1 MNFTHLHVH
10 TEYSLLD
17 GSSKIGEIV
26 RRAKELGMDSLA
38 ITDHGVMYGAIDF
51 YRAAKEA
58 GINPVIGCEVYVAPG
73 SRFARETGTGQS
85 NGGEDDSRY
94 HHLVLLAEN
103 NTGYANLVKIVS
115 RGFTEGFYYK
125 PRIDY
130 EILQEFH
137 EGIIALSACLAG
149 AVPSL
154 LKRGLYEEACE
165 EAKKLLGIFG
175 PGNFFLELQDHGI
188 SEQKMVNQGL
198 IRMHRDMG
206 IDLVA
211 TNDVHYIYDTDAE
224 AHDILLCIQTGK
236 KVADEN
242 RMRYE
247 GGQFYLKSPEEMS
260 QLFPYAPEALE
271 NTHKI
276 AERCHVEITFGEY
289 KLPRFQVP
297 DGYTSEEYLRQLC
310 ARGLEERY
318 GEKAE
323 ELRER
328 MDYELDTIQEMGF
341 VDYFLIVWDFIKYAK
356 DNGISV
362 GPGRGSAAG
371 SIVAYAL
378 QITDL
383 IDPIQYNLLF
393 ERFLNPE
400 RVTMPDIDI
409 DFCYERRQEVIDYVN
424 RKYGEDHVVQIVTFG
439 TMSARMVIRD
449 VGRVLDYPYAFV
461 DNVAKAVPMELD
473 ITIQKA
479 LQMNPELRRMYDTDE
494 QTKKLIDMSLRLEG
508 LPRHTS
514 VHAAGVVISPKPV
527 EEFVP
532 LSRSSDGGIT
542 TQYTKDTLEELGLL
556 KMDFLGLR
564 TLTVIDDAVNGA
576 FDIRQIDYAD
586 PEVYE
591 MISAAHT
598 EGVFQLESA
607 GMKNFMKE
615 LRPQCMEDIIAGI
628 SLYRP
633 GPMEFIPKYIQGK
646 NKPDEIRY
654 DCPELEPILS
664 TTYGCIVYQEQVMQI
679 VRDLA
684 GYSYG
689 RSDLVRRAMS
699 KKKASVMEREKNN
712 FIFGNEEEGVDGCI
726 KRGIPE
732 QTARKIFDDMT
743 DFAKYAFNKSHAAAY
758 AVVSYQTA
766 YLKCHYPVEFMAAL
780 MTSFMEHTSK
790 LTGYIMNC
798 RQMDISILPPDIND
812 GEYRFTPY
820 EGNIRYGL
828 AAIKGIGKPVID
840 EIVEERK
847 AGGPYRSLK
856 DFCLRLSGKSVNRRT
871 LESFIKAGAFDSL
884 PGTRKQKMSVYASVI
899 DGVNQ
904 EKKNTMSGQMSLFDF
919 AEPSEREEFDMVLPD
934 VGEFEKETLLAFE
947 KEVLGVYISGHPLE
961 EYVPLLEKNIT
972 CTTADF
978 LPAEG
983 EEVPKV
989 KDQEQAVVGGMIIA
1003 KTVKTTRTNN
1013 LMAFVTLEDLYG
1025 TVEVIVFP
1033 KDYEKNRPLLNEE
1046 QKVFIRGRVTV
1057 EEDKPAKLICSSIVS
1072 FEDRKRELWVQC
1084 GTKGEYLQRE
1094 PELFRI
1100 LQDYDGQDEVVAY
1113 LSGERAVKRL
1123 PKSRTTKVCPELLER
1138 LYKEFGPENIKVV
1151 EKSIEKNYQS

>member
-664 TTYGCIVYQEQVMQI
+664 TTYGCIVYQEQVMEI
-679 VRDLA
+679 CRVVA

-689 RSDLVRRAMS
+689 RADIVRRAMS
-699 KKKASVMEREKNN
+699 KKKHDVMDRERQAFVYGSDTNVGAVANGVPEK
-712 FIFGNEEEGVDGCI
+712 
-726 KRGIPE
+726 
-732 QTARKIFDDMT
+732 TANAIFDELVK
-743 DFAKYAFNKSHAAAY
+743 FASYAFNKSHSAAY
-758 AVVSYQTA
+758 AQVAYQTA
-766 YLKCHYPVEFMAAL
+766 YLRCHFYLDYMCETITNAIDDNAASGRVPDYIADLRANRVQILLPDVNKSGYGFLAENGCVRFGLCGIRGVGELFARAVVKERDGNGEFVSAADFAVR
-780 MTSFMEHTSK
+780 MSK
-790 LTGYIMNC
+790 YRNTRRVTESLIM
-798 RQMDISILPPDIND
+798 
-812 GEYRFTPY
+812 
-820 EGNIRYGL
+820 
-828 AAIKGIGKPVID
+828 
-840 EIVEERK
+840 
-847 AGGPYRSLK
+847 
-856 DFCLRLSGKSVNRRT
+856 SGALDCFPQNRRT
-871 LESFIKAGAFDSL
+871 LFESAEALVDFGADESD
-884 PGTRKQKMSVYASVI
+884 RI
-899 DGVNQ
+899 
-904 EKKNTMSGQMSLFDF
+904 ESGQLDLFGGGDEAREFVF
-919 AEPSEREEFDMVLPD
+919 ADKDEF
-934 VGEFEKETLLAFE
+934 T
-947 KEVLGVYISGHPLE
+947 
-961 EYVPLLEKNIT
+961 
-972 CTTADF
+972 
-978 LPAEG
+978 
-983 EEVPKV
+983 
-989 KDQEQAVVGGMIIA
+989 
-1003 KTVKTTRTNN
+1003 
-1013 LMAFVTLEDLYG
+1013 
-1025 TVEVIVFP
+1025 
-1033 KDYEKNRPLLNEE
+1033 
-1046 QKVFIRGRVTV
+1046 
-1057 EEDKPAKLICSSIVS
+1057 
-1072 FEDRKRELWVQC
+1072 
-1084 GTKGEYLQRE
+1084 
-1094 PELFRI
+1094 
-1100 LQDYDGQDEVVAY
+1100 
-1113 LSGERAVKRL
+1113 AVKRL
-1123 PKSRTTKVCPELLER
+1123 EAEREYLGMFISAHPADVYLDRAYNDCMYIEDALALNNGAAVSITAMCINVRAFTDKKGSLMAFADFEDTSGQAGAVIFADKLQAFGRPRAGTVYCIKARLSIRNGKRGLQIDSFEDAAALPENPRRKLYVKLTSEDDPRAAEVKKTLLAHKGVSEVLVCFENTRKSRGIRGLRGVRICPPLINALR
-1138 LYKEFGPENIKVV
+1138 RICGENEIVV
-1151 EKSIEKNYQS
+1151 K